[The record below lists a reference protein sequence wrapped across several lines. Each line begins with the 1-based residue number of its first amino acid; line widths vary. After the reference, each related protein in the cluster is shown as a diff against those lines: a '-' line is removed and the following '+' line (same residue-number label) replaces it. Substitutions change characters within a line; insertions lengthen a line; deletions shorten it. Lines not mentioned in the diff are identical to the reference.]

1 MLVFDELCPRMTLID
16 RMNTGENA
24 MGDFRSF
31 KTATRRP
38 AEAMQPVI
46 DAAGWSPEG
55 LKELSSWSYKITA
68 RDADE
73 LAEGIAAVRRKG
85 VAIVD
90 VAREHFP
97 LKAFGEVL
105 LDTRREL
112 MDGRGIVMMQDFPL
126 DRFDRA
132 ETAIAYIGLGSW
144 LGSTMSQNKEGHILG
159 HVKDLGGDYDD
170 PNTRG
175 YMTRAEMR
183 FHTDACDYVGLL
195 CLNASKSGGASR
207 IASSVTIYN
216 RILERRPDLA
226 KVLTEDFYRSSSG
239 EISPGDLPYIKA
251 PIFAFV
257 DGIFSATGLGAAVE
271 KAQRIP
277 GVPKFTPAQA
287 EAAEVYRQTVEE
299 CALDI
304 DFQRGDIQFL
314 NNFVMLHTR
323 REYEDWSDP
332 ARKRHLLRLWL
343 SDPNGRTIPKDQRE
357 GRAGR
362 GVNVKGVARSAPL
375 DVEAAA

>member
-1 MLVFDELCPRMTLID
+1 M
-16 RMNTGENA
+16 GE
-24 MGDFRSF
+24 FRSF
-31 KTATRRP
+31 KTASRLPASAMRP
-38 AEAMQPVI
+38 VVDP
-46 DAAGWSPEG
+46 AGWLPG
-55 LKELSSWSYKITA
+55 DLMDLSTWSCQITA
-68 RDADE
+68 RDGDE
-73 LAEGIAAVRRKG
+73 LAAAIAAVRRAG
-85 VAIVD
+85 VPLVD
-90 VAREHFP
+90 MSKKDFT
-97 LKAFGEVL
+97 LGEFADVL
-105 LDTRREL
+105 ADVRREL
-112 MDGRGIVMMQDFPL
+112 LDGRGIVMMQNFPV
-126 DRFDRA
+126 DRFDRE
-132 ETAIAYIGLGSW
+132 ETAIAYIGLGSH

-257 DGIFSATGLGAAVE
+257 EGIFSATGLGAAVE

-304 DFQRGDIQFL
+304 DFKRGDIQFL

-323 REYEDWSDP
+323 REYEDWPDP

-362 GVNVKGVARSAPL
+362 GVNVKGVARNAPL